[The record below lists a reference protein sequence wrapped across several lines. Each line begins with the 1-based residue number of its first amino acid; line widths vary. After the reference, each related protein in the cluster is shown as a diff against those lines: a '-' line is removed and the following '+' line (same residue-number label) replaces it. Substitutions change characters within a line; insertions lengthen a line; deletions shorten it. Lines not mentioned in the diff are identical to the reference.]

1 MHASLPSDTE
11 MPEPTSSSPQLH
23 AGGREDFIKANH
35 VREKLR
41 DDERKLK
48 RRIRRLCHAKGFIG
62 DMIVYMRKRKL
73 LGMLRRLHM
82 RHDSLFLQ
90 RLQEERK

>member
-11 MPEPTSSSPQLH
+11 MSEPTSSSPRLH

-41 DDERKLK
+41 DDGRKLK
-48 RRIRRLCHAKGFIG
+48 RRIRRLCHAKGFLGNMIG
-62 DMIVYMRKRKL
+62 YMRKRKL
-73 LGMLRRLHM
+73 LGTLRRLHM
-82 RHDSLFLQ
+82 RHDSLFLA
-90 RLQEERK
+90 EMPEDRK